1 MKTYIFTYT
10 TAYGLGIT
18 IIKAYSEKEAIEIA
32 EKDNFTWSSHNP
44 VCVEKLPQKLGVCFQ
59 EHS

>member
-18 IIKAYSEKEAIEIA
+18 IIKAYSEKEATEIA
-32 EKDNFTWSSHNP
+32 EKDNFTWPPHNP
-44 VCVEKLPQKLGVCFQ
+44 VCVEDFPQKTGICFQ